1 MYDPNQVPRQVRMSV
16 YLKGTNDE
24 VRNSYGIPIQ
34 FNELFTSFTMSGV
47 MRPGLQTL
55 LNPRKGENVVL
66 NNEFQMRSN
75 CTIGFKR
82 KSGK

>member
-34 FNELFTSFTMSGV
+34 FNELFTSFNMSGV
-47 MRPGLQTL
+47 MVSIQSDA
-55 LNPRKGENVVL
+55 V
-66 NNEFQMRSN
+66 
-75 CTIGFKR
+75 
-82 KSGK
+82 GKCSCNYR

>member
-34 FNELFTSFTMSGV
+34 FNELFTSFNMSGV
-47 MRPGLQTL
+47 MVSIQSDAVS
-55 LNPRKGENVVL
+55 KC
-66 NNEFQMRSN
+66 S
-75 CTIGFKR
+75 CY
-82 KSGK
+82 

>member
-34 FNELFTSFTMSGV
+34 FNELF
-47 MRPGLQTL
+47 
-55 LNPRKGENVVL
+55 
-66 NNEFQMRSN
+66 
-75 CTIGFKR
+75 
-82 KSGK
+82 

>member
-34 FNELFTSFTMSGV
+34 FNELFNSFNMSGV
-47 MRPGLQTL
+47 IRPSFQTL
-55 LNPRKGENVVL
+55 LNPRKGENIVL